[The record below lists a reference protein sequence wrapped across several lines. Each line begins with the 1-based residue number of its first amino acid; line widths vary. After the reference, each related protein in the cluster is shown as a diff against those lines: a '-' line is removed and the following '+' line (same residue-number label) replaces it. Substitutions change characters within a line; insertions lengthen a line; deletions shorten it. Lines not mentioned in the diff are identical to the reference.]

1 MWFFCYLY
9 LTDRLGNYLEL
20 LISADTNIIPP
31 LLIICS
37 TTFRSPQSPATVDRS
52 NAIVMKTRLCLL
64 LK

>member
-37 TTFRSPQSPATVDRS
+37 TTFRSPQSSSYSGP
-52 NAIVMKTRLCLL
+52 
-64 LK
+64 

>member
-31 LLIICS
+31 FLIICS
-37 TTFRSPQSPATVDRS
+37 TTFRSPQSSSYSGP
-52 NAIVMKTRLCLL
+52 
-64 LK
+64 